1 MARGNS
7 RTGSG
12 PAGPLPRRRLSAALA
27 HPRRLAR
34 TTFSICLRHR
44 VTGLAAEIGFF
55 AILSLPPLVLGLVGT
70 LGYFA
75 DVIGPD
81 TVEDIRANIIDLSRD
96 VLSDQAVADV
106 IVPTLNDVLDGGRF
120 DIVSLGFLLAL
131 WSGSRALNT
140 TIDTIAI
147 MYGLGGH
154 RGIIATRA
162 LSFSLYIVGLVIAIV
177 LAPPILAGPDLVS
190 EAIPEQVHWVMFL
203 YWPLVVVLTTASLT
217 TLYWI
222 AVPVP
227 NTWARCLPGAV
238 LTLVGWL
245 LGSYLV
251 RIIIDWSVGSTSI
264 YGPLT
269 ASIVVLIWLY
279 VLAISMLIG
288 AAFNAAVDRQWPQ
301 RLDDHTL
308 DGIPVLRPNKV
319 AQPQG
324 ETPVKPAPEPVPDPA
339 AAPVPPPVVPGP
351 ANRNSSDEVTIFPV
365 LFTDQQTDEPAPEPD
380 DPEAP
385 APEEVKRHGRL

>member
-1 MARGNS
+1 M
-7 RTGSG
+7 
-12 PAGPLPRRRLSAALA
+12 
-27 HPRRLAR
+27 
-34 TTFSICLRHR
+34 
-44 VTGLAAEIGFF
+44 
-55 AILSLPPLVLGLVGT
+55 
-70 LGYFA
+70 
-75 DVIGPD
+75 
-81 TVEDIRANIIDLSRD
+81 
-96 VLSDQAVADV
+96 
-106 IVPTLNDVLDGGRF
+106 NDVLDGGRF

-162 LSFSLYIVGLVIAIV
+162 LSFSLYIVGLVIAII

-190 EAIPEQVHWVMFL
+190 EAIPDQAHWVMFL

-227 NTWARCLPGAV
+227 NAWRRCLPGAG

-308 DGIPVLRPNKV
+308 DGIPVLRAAKADAAAKALP
-319 AQPQG
+319 P
-324 ETPVKPAPEPVPDPA
+324 PKPAPTPE
-339 AAPVPPPVVPGP
+339 PPVQAP
-351 ANRNSSDEVTIFPV
+351 ANGNTSDEVTVLPV
-365 LFTDQQTDEPAPEPD
+365 LFTEQQAGPELEE
-380 DPEAP
+380 PEAP

>member
-1 MARGNS
+1 MAGGDGSAAS
-7 RTGSG
+7 R
-12 PAGPLPRRRLSAALA
+12 PRRVRSAFADL
-27 HPRRLAR
+27 RKLAR

-81 TVEDIRANIIDLSRD
+81 TVEQIRSNIIDISRD
-96 VLSDQAVADV
+96 ALSDQAVNDV
-106 IVPTLNDVLDGGRF
+106 IIPTLNDVLDGGRF

-140 TIDTIAI
+140 MIDTIAI

-162 LSFSLYIVGLVIAIV
+162 LSFSLYIVGLVIGII
-177 LAPPILAGPDLVS
+177 LAPPVLAGPDLVS
-190 EAIPEQVHWVMFL
+190 EALPEQAHWVMFL
-203 YWPLVVVLTTASLT
+203 YWPLVIVLTMASLT

-227 NTWARCLPGAV
+227 NSWLRCLPGAG

-245 LGSYLV
+245 VGSYVV
-251 RIIIDWSVGSTSI
+251 RQVIEASVGGTSI
-264 YGPLT
+264 YGPLA

-279 VLAISMLIG
+279 VLAISVLIG
-288 AAFNAAVDRQWPQ
+288 AAFNAAIDRRWPQ
-301 RLDDHTL
+301 RHDDHTL
-308 DGIPVLRPNKV
+308 DGIPVLRATTRV
-319 AQPQG
+319 VEAQ
-324 ETPVKPAPEPVPDPA
+324 PEPVPA
-339 AAPVPPPVVPGP
+339 TNG
-351 ANRNSSDEVTIFPV
+351 NSSDDVTVLPV
-365 LFTDQQTDEPAPEPD
+365 LFGEQRAAPGPQPSTDPASEQTA
-380 DPEAP
+380 PEAP

>member
-1 MARGNS
+1 MARGD
-7 RTGSG
+7 GS
-12 PAGPLPRRRLSAALA
+12 AAPRPRRLSAAFAGL
-27 HPRRLAR
+27 RKLAR

-81 TVEDIRANIIDLSRD
+81 TVEDVRSNIIEISRD
-96 VLSDQAVADV
+96 ALSDEAVTDV
-106 IVPTLNDVLDGGRF
+106 IIPTLNDVLDGGRF

-162 LSFSLYIVGLVIAIV
+162 LSFSLYIVGLVIAII

-190 EAIPEQVHWVMFL
+190 EAIPDQAHWVMFL

-227 NTWARCLPGAV
+227 NAWRRCLPGAG

-308 DGIPVLRPNKV
+308 DGIPVLRAAKADAAAKALP
-319 AQPQG
+319 P
-324 ETPVKPAPEPVPDPA
+324 PKPAPTPE
-339 AAPVPPPVVPGP
+339 PPVQAP
-351 ANRNSSDEVTIFPV
+351 ANGNSSDEVTVLPV
-365 LFTDQQTDEPAPEPD
+365 LFTEQQAGPELEE
-380 DPEAP
+380 PEAP

>member
-1 MARGNS
+1 MPR
-7 RTGSG
+7 
-12 PAGPLPRRRLSAALA
+12 PRRKLAALA
-27 HPRRLAR
+27 DLRKLAR

-81 TVEDIRANIIDLSRD
+81 TVEQIRANIIDFSRD
-96 VLSDQAVADV
+96 ALSDQAVNDV
-106 IVPTLNDVLDGGRF
+106 IIPTLNDVLDGGRF

-140 TIDTIAI
+140 MIDTIAI

-190 EAIPEQVHWVMFL
+190 EAIPDQAHWVMFL
-203 YWPLVVVLTTASLT
+203 YWPVVIGLTMCSLT

-227 NTWARCLPGAV
+227 NAWRRCLPGAG

-245 LGSYLV
+245 LGSYVV
-251 RIIIDWSVGSTSI
+251 RKVIDLSVGGTSI
-264 YGPLT
+264 YGPLA

-279 VLAISMLIG
+279 VLAISVLIG

-301 RLDDHTL
+301 RTDDHTL
-308 DGIPVLRPNKV
+308 DGIPVLRAAKTDP
-319 AQPQG
+319 P
-324 ETPVKPAPEPVPDPA
+324 PAPKQPDPVLRKPEPPAPA
-339 AAPVPPPVVPGP
+339 ANG
-351 ANRNSSDEVTIFPV
+351 NSSDEVMVLPV
-365 LFTDQQTDEPAPEPD
+365 LFGEQAAPVHNE
-380 DPEAP
+380 PEAQ

>member
-1 MARGNS
+1 MAG
-7 RTGSG
+7 TG
-12 PAGPLPRRRLSAALA
+12 PAAPRPRRVFSAVGHL
-27 HPRRLAR
+27 RRLAR

-81 TVEDIRANIIDLSRD
+81 TVEDIRSNIIDLSREA
-96 VLSDQAVADV
+96 LSDQAVSDV

-140 TIDTIAI
+140 MIDTIAI

-190 EAIPEQVHWVMFL
+190 EAIPEQAHWVMVL
-203 YWPLVVVLTTASLT
+203 YWPLVIVLTMASLT

-227 NTWARCLPGAV
+227 NAWRRCLPGAG

-251 RIIIDWSVGSTSI
+251 RKIIDWSVGSTSI
-264 YGPLT
+264 YGPLA

-279 VLAISMLIG
+279 VLSIAMLIG

-301 RLDDHTL
+301 RHDDHTL
-308 DGIPVLRPNKV
+308 DGIPVLRATK
-319 AQPQG
+319 QI
-324 ETPVKPAPEPVPDPA
+324 TPP
-339 AAPVPPPVVPGP
+339 APVPSSTTDAPETPEAPVEAAGDPSADAGPATGGNSGDDVTVLPVVFGEHTAP
-351 ANRNSSDEVTIFPV
+351 AQDE
-365 LFTDQQTDEPAPEPD
+365 
-380 DPEAP
+380 PEAP

>member
-1 MARGNS
+1 MARGD
-7 RTGSG
+7 GSAA
-12 PAGPLPRRRLSAALA
+12 PRPRRPAAAWAAL
-27 HPRRLAR
+27 RRLVR

-81 TVEDIRANIIDLSRD
+81 TVEDIRANIIDISREA
-96 VLSDQAVADV
+96 LSDEAVAEV
-106 IVPTLNDVLDGGRF
+106 IIPTLNDVLDGGRL

-154 RGIIATRA
+154 RGILATRA

-190 EAIPEQVHWVMFL
+190 EAIPEQAHWVMFL
-203 YWPLVVVLTTASLT
+203 YWPLVIVLTMAALT

-227 NTWARCLPGAV
+227 NTWGRCLPGAG

-245 LGSYLV
+245 VGSYLV

-301 RLDDHTL
+301 RHDDHTL
-308 DGIPVLRPNKV
+308 DGIPVLRAPRPEPPLK
-319 AQPQG
+319 P
-324 ETPVKPAPEPVPDPA
+324 EPPAPVA
-339 AAPVPPPVVPGP
+339 AE
-351 ANRNSSDEVTIFPV
+351 NSGDDVTVLPV
-365 LFTDQQTDEPAPEPD
+365 LFRDQVAPAHD
-380 DPEAP
+380 DPEAQ

>member
-1 MARGNS
+1 MAGGD
-7 RTGSG
+7 GSAA
-12 PAGPLPRRRLSAALA
+12 PRPRRVRSAFADL
-27 HPRRLAR
+27 RKLAR

-81 TVEDIRANIIDLSRD
+81 TVEQIRSNIIDISRD
-96 VLSDQAVADV
+96 ALSDQAVNDV
-106 IVPTLNDVLDGGRF
+106 IIPTLNDVLDGGRF

-140 TIDTIAI
+140 MIDTIAI

-177 LAPPILAGPDLVS
+177 LAPPLLAGPDLVS
-190 EAIPEQVHWVMFL
+190 EAIPEQAHWVMFL
-203 YWPLVVVLTTASLT
+203 YWPLVIILTMASLT

-227 NTWARCLPGAV
+227 NSWLRCLPGAG
-238 LTLVGWL
+238 LTLIGWL
-245 LGSYLV
+245 LGSYVV
-251 RIIIDWSVGSTSI
+251 RQVIELSVGGTSI
-264 YGPLT
+264 YGPLA

-288 AAFNAAVDRQWPQ
+288 AAFNAAVDRRWPQ
-301 RLDDHTL
+301 RHDDHTL
-308 DGIPVLRPNKV
+308 DGIPVLRATAPPV
-319 AQPQG
+319 ANPP
-324 ETPVKPAPEPVPDPA
+324 TPANGNSSDDVTVLPVQFREHDEDVASGQDAPEP
-339 AAPVPPPVVPGP
+339 
-351 ANRNSSDEVTIFPV
+351 
-365 LFTDQQTDEPAPEPD
+365 
-380 DPEAP
+380 P

>member
-1 MARGNS
+1 MARGS
-7 RTGSG
+7 SASGGG
-12 PAGPLPRRRLSAALA
+12 PAASRPRRPSAAFANL
-27 HPRRLAR
+27 RRLAR

-81 TVEDIRANIIDLSRD
+81 TVESVRANIIDVSRNA
-96 VLSDQAVADV
+96 LSDQAVKDV
-106 IVPTLNDVLDGGRF
+106 IIPTLNDVLDGGRF

-140 TIDTIAI
+140 MIDTIAI

-162 LSFSLYIVGLVIAIV
+162 LSFSLYIVGLVIAVV

-190 EAIPEQVHWVMFL
+190 AAIPDQAHWVMFL
-203 YWPLVVVLTTASLT
+203 YWPLVIVMTMASLT

-227 NTWARCLPGAV
+227 NAWRRCLPGAG

-245 LGSYLV
+245 LGSFLV
-251 RIIIDWSVGSTSI
+251 RKVIDLSVGGTSI
-264 YGPLT
+264 YGPLA

-301 RLDDHTL
+301 RKDDHTL
-308 DGIPVLRPNKV
+308 DGIPVLRAARPSEPSQAAV
-319 AQPQG
+319 PPRSAVP
-324 ETPVKPAPEPVPDPA
+324 PKPAS
-339 AAPVPPPVVPGP
+339 G
-351 ANRNSSDEVTIFPV
+351 NSGDEVRVLPV
-365 LFTDQQTDEPAPEPD
+365 LFNDQPNDQAAPELD
-380 DPEAP
+380 EPEAP

>member
-1 MARGNS
+1 M
-7 RTGSG
+7 TGGG
-12 PAGPLPRRRLSAALA
+12 PSVPRPKRKLAPLATLRKLT
-27 HPRRLAR
+27 R

-55 AILSLPPLVLGLVGT
+55 AILSLPPLVLGLIGT

-81 TVEDIRANIIDLSRD
+81 TVEDVRANIIDFSRD
-96 VLSDQAVADV
+96 ALSDQAVNDV
-106 IVPTLNDVLDGGRF
+106 IIPMLNDVLDGGRF

-140 TIDTIAI
+140 MIDTIAI

-190 EAIPEQVHWVMFL
+190 EAIPDQAHWVMFL
-203 YWPLVVVLTTASLT
+203 YWPVVIVMTVASLT

-227 NTWARCLPGAV
+227 NGWRRCLPGAG

-251 RIIIDWSVGSTSI
+251 RIVIDWSVGGTSI

-301 RLDDHTL
+301 RHDDHTL
-308 DGIPVLRPNKV
+308 DGIPVLRAPK
-319 AQPQG
+319 ADLAPKAD
-324 ETPVKPAPEPVPDPA
+324 PVPKPAPAPKQAEPPVPAANGNSGDDVTVLPVLFGEL
-339 AAPVPPPVVPGP
+339 AAPVH
-351 ANRNSSDEVTIFPV
+351 
-365 LFTDQQTDEPAPEPD
+365 DEP
-380 DPEAP
+380 EAQ

>member
-1 MARGNS
+1 MEARAPKTVAQRQDGYRRDMARGD
-7 RTGSG
+7 GSAA
-12 PAGPLPRRRLSAALA
+12 PRPRRPAAAWAAL
-27 HPRRLAR
+27 RRLVR

-81 TVEDIRANIIDLSRD
+81 TVEDIRSNIIDISREA
-96 VLSDQAVADV
+96 LSDEAVAEV
-106 IVPTLNDVLDGGRF
+106 IIPTLNDVLDGGRF

-154 RGIIATRA
+154 RGILATRA

-190 EAIPEQVHWVMFL
+190 EAIPDQAHWVMFL
-203 YWPLVVVLTTASLT
+203 YWPVVIVLTMASLT

-227 NTWARCLPGAV
+227 NTWARCLPGAG

-245 LGSYLV
+245 VGSYLV

-301 RLDDHTL
+301 RKDDHTL
-308 DGIPVLRPNKV
+308 DGIPVLRAPR
-319 AQPQG
+319 PQ
-324 ETPVKPAPEPVPDPA
+324 PEPVREPDPP
-339 AAPVPPPVVPGP
+339 APVSHEKSEDDVAVL
-351 ANRNSSDEVTIFPV
+351 PV
-365 LFTDQQTDEPAPEPD
+365 LFRDQVAPARDEP
-380 DPEAP
+380 EAQ

>member
-1 MARGNS
+1 MAGRDVGAAP
-7 RTGSG
+7 R
-12 PAGPLPRRRLSAALA
+12 PRR
-27 HPRRLAR
+27 PRPTLRDTRRIVR

-81 TVEDIRANIIDLSRD
+81 TVEQVRSSIIDISREA
-96 VLSDQAVADV
+96 LSDQAVAEV
-106 IVPTLNDVLDGGRF
+106 IIPTLNDVLDGGRL

-162 LSFSLYIVGLVIAIV
+162 LSFSLYIVGLVIGIV
-177 LAPPILAGPDLVS
+177 LAPLVLAGPSLVS
-190 EAIPEQVHWVMFL
+190 ETLPNGTGWVMAL
-203 YWPLVVVLTTASLT
+203 YWPVVTVLTVATLT
-217 TLYWI
+217 TLFWI

-227 NTWARCLPGAV
+227 NSWLRCVPGAL
-238 LTLVGWL
+238 LTLLGWV
-245 LGSYLV
+245 LGSYAV
-251 RIIIDWSVGSTSI
+251 RQIIDWSVGSTSI
-264 YGPLT
+264 YGPLA

-279 VLAISMLIG
+279 VLAIAMLIG

-301 RLDDHTL
+301 RGDDHTL
-308 DGIPVLRPNKV
+308 DGIPVIKVKRP
-319 AQPQG
+319 P
-324 ETPVKPAPEPVPDPA
+324 TPAAPAPHLAPKQPA
-339 AAPVPPPVVPGP
+339 AAPLAPAPVATPIPVPKAP
-351 ANRNSSDEVTIFPV
+351 APAAGNSGDEARVLPV
-365 LFTDQQTDEPAPEPD
+365 LFKDSPGRTTT
-380 DPEAP
+380 PEAP
-385 APEEVKRHGRL
+385 APEEVKRHGRR

>member
-1 MARGNS
+1 MRDC
-7 RTGSG
+7 
-12 PAGPLPRRRLSAALA
+12 RRIV
-27 HPRRLAR
+27 R

-81 TVEDIRANIIDLSRD
+81 TVEQVRSSIIDISRD
-96 VLSDQAVADV
+96 ALSDQAVADV
-106 IVPTLNDVLDGGRF
+106 IIPTLNDVLDGGRL

-154 RGIIATRA
+154 RGILATRA

-190 EAIPEQVHWVMFL
+190 EALPDGFGWVMIA
-203 YWPLVVVLTTASLT
+203 YWPVVTVLTIASLT
-217 TLYWI
+217 TLFWI

-227 NTWARCLPGAV
+227 NSWLRCVPGSG
-238 LTLVGWL
+238 LTLIGWL
-245 LGSYLV
+245 IGSYAV
-251 RIIIDWSVGSTSI
+251 RKIIDLSVGSTSI
-264 YGPLT
+264 YGPLA
-269 ASIVVLIWLY
+269 ASIVILIWLY
-279 VLAISMLIG
+279 VLAIAMLIG
-288 AAFNAAVDRQWPQ
+288 AAFNAAIDRQWPQ
-301 RLDDHTL
+301 RGDQHTL
-308 DGIPVLRPNKV
+308 DGIPVIKPKRPAV
-319 AQPQG
+319 
-324 ETPVKPAPEPVPDPA
+324 PAPPPA
-339 AAPVPPPVVPGP
+339 QAPTPIPAPSPGLPAPAPVAG
-351 ANRNSSDEVTIFPV
+351 NSSDEVTVLPV
-365 LFTDQQTDEPAPEPD
+365 LFKDSPGRAA
-380 DPEAP
+380 PEAP
-385 APEEVKRHGRL
+385 AAEEVKRHGRP

>member
-1 MARGNS
+1 MARGD
-7 RTGSG
+7 GSAA
-12 PAGPLPRRRLSAALA
+12 PRPRRPAAA
-27 HPRRLAR
+27 WAGVRRLVR

-81 TVEDIRANIIDLSRD
+81 TVEDIRSNIIDISREA
-96 VLSDQAVADV
+96 LSDEAVAEV
-106 IVPTLNDVLDGGRF
+106 IIPTLNDVLDGGRF

-154 RGIIATRA
+154 RGILATRA

-190 EAIPEQVHWVMFL
+190 EAIPEQAHWVMFL
-203 YWPLVVVLTTASLT
+203 YWPVVIVLTMASLT

-227 NTWARCLPGAV
+227 NTWARCLPGAG
-238 LTLVGWL
+238 LTLLGWL
-245 LGSYLV
+245 FGSYLV
-251 RIIIDWSVGSTSI
+251 RIIIEWSVGSTSI

-301 RLDDHTL
+301 RTDDHTL
-308 DGIPVLRPNKV
+308 DGIPVLRAPR
-319 AQPQG
+319 PQ
-324 ETPVKPAPEPVPDPA
+324 PEPVREPDPP
-339 AAPVPPPVVPGP
+339 APALHEKSEDDVAVL
-351 ANRNSSDEVTIFPV
+351 PV
-365 LFTDQQTDEPAPEPD
+365 LFRDQVAPARDE
-380 DPEAP
+380 PEAP

>member
-1 MARGNS
+1 MAG
-7 RTGSG
+7 GSSTPGAG
-12 PAGPLPRRRLSAALA
+12 PAASRPRRVGSALA
-27 HPRRLAR
+27 DLRRLAR

-81 TVEDIRANIIDLSRD
+81 TVEQVRSNIIDISRD
-96 VLSDQAVADV
+96 ALSDQAVNDV
-106 IVPTLNDVLDGGRF
+106 IIPTLNDVLDGGRF
-120 DIVSLGFLLAL
+120 DIVSLGFLLAI

-140 TIDTIAI
+140 MIDTIAI

-177 LAPPILAGPDLVS
+177 LAPPLLAGPDLVS
-190 EAIPEQVHWVMFL
+190 EAIPDQAHWVMFL
-203 YWPLVVVLTTASLT
+203 YWPLVISLTMASLT

-227 NTWARCLPGAV
+227 NSWLRCLPGAA

-245 LGSYLV
+245 LGSYVV
-251 RIIIDWSVGSTSI
+251 RQVIELSVGGTSI
-264 YGPLT
+264 YGPLA

-288 AAFNAAVDRQWPQ
+288 AAFNASVDRRWPQ
-301 RLDDHTL
+301 RHDDHTL
-308 DGIPVLRPNKV
+308 DGIPVLRATPR
-319 AQPQG
+319 QP
-324 ETPVKPAPEPVPDPA
+324 ETKPEPPKA
-339 AAPVPPPVVPGP
+339 ATEKPG
-351 ANRNSSDEVTIFPV
+351 DEVTVLPV
-365 LFTDQQTDEPAPEPD
+365 LFGEQRTGPGPQHDVDPASEQDAPD
-380 DPEAP
+380 AP
-385 APEEVKRHGRL
+385 AQEEVKRHGRL